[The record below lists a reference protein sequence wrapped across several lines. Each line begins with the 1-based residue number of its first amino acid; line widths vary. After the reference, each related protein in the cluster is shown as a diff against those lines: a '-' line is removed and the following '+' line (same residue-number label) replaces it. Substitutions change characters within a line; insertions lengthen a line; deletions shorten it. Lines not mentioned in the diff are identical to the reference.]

1 MLTLK
6 TALDSDVTR
15 VPGTISPVLPL
26 ADAGWTLCSAH
37 TSDEH
42 SATVIRFTDTPGAIT
57 VSVQIPAIT
66 LPVDWRTLMVVPPGR
81 IAAKTV

>member
-15 VPGTISPVLPL
+15 VPGAISPVLPL
-26 ADAGWTLCSAH
+26 TDADWTLSSAH

-42 SATVIRFTDTPGAIT
+42 SATVIRFTDTPGAVT

-66 LPVDWRTLMVVPPGR
+66 LPVDWHTLMVVPPGR